1 MEVQRVEVYGHEP
14 KRRVAIL
21 SFNVNKINLGVIAL
35 ALYRFAN
42 IIVRSGYHYTMP
54 LIKSFKK
61 INGTTKAARAQ
72 CDNVM

>member
-54 LIKSFKK
+54 LIKSFTKK
-61 INGTTKAARAQ
+61 SMEQPKLRAPA
-72 CDNVM
+72 CC